1 MASTFLTSI
10 PAALI
15 LYDPVLNDT
24 GYILGAGDDT
34 RVTLGALLEIFPDDR
49 QRRHGGRDVSDPQ
62 AIQRNPLA

>member
-24 GYILGAGDDT
+24 DYILGAGDDT
-34 RVTLGALLEIFPDDR
+34 RVTLGALLDLPDDR
-49 QRRHGGRDVSDPQ
+49 QRRHGGHDVSDPQ

>member
-34 RVTLGALLEIFPDDR
+34 RVTLGAL
-49 QRRHGGRDVSDPQ
+49 SKSS
-62 AIQRNPLA
+62 